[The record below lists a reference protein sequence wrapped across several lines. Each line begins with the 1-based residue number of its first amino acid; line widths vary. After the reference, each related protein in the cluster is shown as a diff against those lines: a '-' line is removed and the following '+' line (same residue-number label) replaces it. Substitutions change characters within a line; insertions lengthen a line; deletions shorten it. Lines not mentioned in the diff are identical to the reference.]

1 MKSKENPQLFR
12 TESPKKLHVT
22 IKTSGNSIT
31 SALTLSIKLN
41 WLSRYKA
48 ALFHQLHVATCLLT
62 NLGNDMIKLINI

>member
-12 TESPKKLHVT
+12 TESPKKLT

>member
-12 TESPKKLHVT
+12 TESPKKLT

-48 ALFHQLHVATCLLT
+48 ALFHQLRVATCLLT